1 MTGRSWRDHLPAL
14 GRAQRAEPPAG
25 ERAPANRGRGRLIA
39 LLCLFD
45 ALLIAAVLLSFQ
57 SADLVEEERV
67 LVETRT
73 EYELLYLDWTVTQT
87 ETITQLLPYGSV
99 P

>member
-1 MTGRSWRDHLPAL
+1 
-14 GRAQRAEPPAG
+14 
-25 ERAPANRGRGRLIA
+25 LIA

-57 SADLVEEERV
+57 TSDLVEEEQM

-73 EYELLYLDWTVTQT
+73 VYDILYREQTVVQT
-87 ETITQLLPYGSV
+87 ETITYVLPYGSV